1 MIFNFYNLNYTDEI
15 ITINLFFILLL
26 KINRE
31 IKIIISLLIIICL
44 IWNFSTF
51 GLDSVLYI
59 LSMDL
64 IIYGAYQENMVCF

>member
-44 IWNFSTF
+44 I
-51 GLDSVLYI
+51 
-59 LSMDL
+59 
-64 IIYGAYQENMVCF
+64 